1 MKKKFFEAIKFLK
14 GKLKS
19 ESAIKSVS
27 LLAGGTAIGQIIN
40 ILVTPIL
47 SRLYSP
53 ADFGVLAI
61 YSALLSILG
70 CLSSFSYHLAIPLPE
85 EDRKASNLLFLSCM
99 LNVLLVCVIFFVIYF
114 VGNPLFLS
122 LGWQVII
129 PYKYLLPVGVF
140 FTGLYTSI
148 SYFALRYKAYGAI
161 AQTNI
166 AQKIC
171 GVSASIFMGRQGFA
185 PSGLLWG
192 QIISMAGGIFTLIKH
207 TRSHF
212 FRHDINKESV
222 TIVAKAYRNFPLFQT
237 CGTMFNTLSV
247 QIMPLLLVSFFSS
260 NITGWFAMS
269 MRVLHLPALFL
280 GKSIGQ
286 VYYQKG
292 SVAYREGRLSN
303 VTLRTLNALTLL
315 GTFPILSLG
324 VIAPDLFPLV
334 FGDLWKPAGYYTL
347 CLSPYLWLEFLASPI
362 SNTFLILGKQRYLA
376 FFQGIMLVTGVFSL
390 YIGTLTKGIYFPIVI
405 YSMGKF
411 VIYFLYLVLIM
422 KLVRGEIGDYLRG
435 IIKELF
441 FTILFIFPIILVQF
455 YSDSRLLSVGI
466 WGIICILYLL
476 LLFFRKDIKKS
487 NNIA

>member
-1 MKKKFFEAIKFLK
+1 MKEKFFESIKSLK
-14 GKLKS
+14 SKLKA
-19 ESAIKSVS
+19 ESTIKNVS

-40 ILVTPIL
+40 VLVTPIL

-53 ADFGVLAI
+53 TDFGVLAI
-61 YSALLSILG
+61 YAALLSILG
-70 CLSSFSYHLAIPLPE
+70 GLSSFSYHLAIPLPE

-99 LNVLLVCVIFFVIYF
+99 LNVLLVFVVFLVIYF
-114 VGNPLFLS
+114 IGDTLFSILR
-122 LGWQVII
+122 WQVIM
-129 PYKYLLPVGVF
+129 PYKYLLPLGVL
-140 FTGLYTSI
+140 FTGFYTSI
-148 SYFALRYKAYGAI
+148 SYFALRYKAYAAI

-166 AQKIC
+166 TQKLC
-171 GVSASIFMGRQGFA
+171 GVSTSIFMGWLGFI

-192 QIISMAGGIFTLIKH
+192 QIVSMAGGIFTLIKR
-207 TRSHF
+207 TKSHF
-212 FRHDINKESV
+212 SRHDINKESV
-222 TIVAKAYRNFPLFQT
+222 TIVAKTYRNFPIFQT
-237 CGTMFNTLSV
+237 FGTMFNILSV
-247 QIMPLLLVSFFSS
+247 QIMPLLLASFFSP

-334 FGDLWKPAGYYTL
+334 FGDLWEPAGYYTL

-390 YIGTLTKGIYFPIVI
+390 YIGTLAEGIYFPIVI

-411 VIYFLYLVLIM
+411 VIYFSYLVLIM
-422 KLVRGEIGDYLRG
+422 RLVKGEIGNYLGG
-435 IIKELF
+435 IIKEF
-441 FTILFIFPIILVQF
+441 SITIMLISPIVFVQI
-455 YSDSRLLSVGI
+455 YSDSRLLSIGI
-466 WGIICILYLL
+466 WGFLSILYVVFCFL
-476 LLFFRKDIKKS
+476 RKE
-487 NNIA
+487 

>member
-1 MKKKFFEAIKFLK
+1 MQLVELIREKFKKASTIKDVF
-14 GKLKS
+14 
-19 ESAIKSVS
+19 
-27 LLAGGTAIGQIIN
+27 LLAGGSAIGQIIN
-40 ILVTPIL
+40 VLVTPIL

-53 ADFGVLAI
+53 TDFGVLAI
-61 YSALLSILG
+61 YAALLSILG

-114 VGNPLFLS
+114 VGNPLFLN

-129 PYKYLLPVGVF
+129 PYKYLLPLGVLF
-140 FTGLYTSI
+140 SGLYSSF

-166 AQKIC
+166 TQKIC
-171 GVSASIFMGRQGFA
+171 GVSTSIFMGWLDFT

-192 QIISMAGGIFTLIKH
+192 QIINMTGGIFTLIKH

-222 TIVAKAYRNFPLFQT
+222 FIVAKKYRNFPVFQT

-260 NITGWFAMS
+260 SITGWFAMS

-303 VTLRTLNALTLL
+303 VTLRTLKALTLL

-334 FGDLWKPAGYYTL
+334 FGDLWEPAGYYTL

-422 KLVRGEIGDYLRG
+422 KLVKGEIGDYLRG

-441 FTILFIFPIILVQF
+441 FTILFIFPIILVQI
-455 YSDSRLLSVGI
+455 YSDSRLISVAM
-466 WGIICILYLL
+466 WGGVGFLYIVF
-476 LLFFRKDIKKS
+476 LLFRKEVGKRYLEP
-487 NNIA
+487 